1 MRGPLLLACVLS
13 GALMLAGPLAQA
25 VPYAASGFVS
35 DSVTVSGIWSSV
47 NWYESDGCYSGV
59 GDPTVS
65 DWKTRAQGAD
75 AIDISTSVSDTYGMA
90 NSHLVVSA
98 AGLHPSILIY
108 SLSNV
113 YGIPLG
119 LGHWASAYSQGG
131 ANWLTSGATQTITYK
146 VDYSYA
152 LDLTQVNPEGPYA
165 FAKIYVA
172 FWGPSSNLMLSP
184 DAEFVA
190 EGNYLV
196 KTVRIDTY
204 GSQTG
209 TVTGTKTWTL
219 NVNASAYYSFW
230 SMAWSE
236 VFSKSTPIAAEPESW
251 SMIKSL
257 F

>member
-1 MRGPLLLACVLS
+1 MRGSLLLAFLFSGVL
-13 GALMLAGPLAQA
+13 LLAGPMTQA
-25 VPYAASGFVS
+25 APYAASGFVI
-35 DSVTVSGIWSSV
+35 DSVTVSGSWSSV

-65 DWKTRAQGAD
+65 DWETRAQGASP
-75 AIDISTSVSDTYGMA
+75 IDIATGVSDTYGTA

-98 AGLHPSILIY
+98 PGLHPSIFIY

-113 YGIPLG
+113 YGIPAG
-119 LGHWASAYSQGG
+119 LGHWASAYSEGG
-131 ANWLTSGATQTITYK
+131 ANWLTSGATQAVTVT

-152 LDLTQVNPEGPYA
+152 LDLTQVNPEGPHA
-165 FAKIYVA
+165 FVKIYVA
-172 FWGPSSNLMLSP
+172 FWGPSSNLMLTP

-190 EGNYLV
+190 EGNHLV

-209 TVTGTKTWTL
+209 TVTGTKSWTI
-219 NVNASAYYSFW
+219 NVTAGAYYSFW

-236 VFSKSTPIAAEPESW
+236 VFSKSTPIAIEPESW